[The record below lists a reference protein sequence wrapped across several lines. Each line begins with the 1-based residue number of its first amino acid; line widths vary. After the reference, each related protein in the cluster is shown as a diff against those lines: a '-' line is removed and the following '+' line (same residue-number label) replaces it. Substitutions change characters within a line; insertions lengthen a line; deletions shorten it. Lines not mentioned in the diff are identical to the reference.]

1 MSQVEEIELP
11 RKTSVTQIEKILEK
25 LKETNFIL
33 LANDMIKI
41 KIAKIDV
48 GHTIYIAFGEHYVIK
63 DCDDANWD
71 YINYIT
77 DSVEDLA
84 FFIHSL

>member
-1 MSQVEEIELP
+1 MCGFQEIELP
-11 RKTSVTQIEKILEK
+11 RKTSVTQIEKILQK
-25 LKETNFIL
+25 LDEINCLRLT
-33 LANDMIKI
+33 NDMVKVNIVKI
-41 KIAKIDV
+41 NMCNGV
-48 GHTIYIAFGEHYVIK
+48 YLVFGDHYVIK